1 VGASMK
7 HTQPVGLPAGIY
19 FHLSN
24 SQYHK
29 DPALSH
35 SGMTQILV
43 SWQDYWMRSCHNPD
57 REEYK
62 PTEAMKF
69 GDRSGHLLL
78 DPKSF
83 HEQYSTYGRAGNKH
97 GGVYIEAGVYRKL
110 EESVEAVL
118 EVPRAKEHFTD
129 GYPEVTIIWRCKA
142 TGIMMR
148 CKIDYLRT
156 FGAIDA
162 KRIKAMDPWTIGRA
176 VKDQGLDIQNAIYLD
191 GITAGREWLRE
202 MKPKDLESFA
212 VREGVA
218 LDWLKAFRDEE
229 ELWFRFLFQRST
241 PPWIWEFKELEDD
254 VLLEGVNAVHKA
266 KLAFNAGLA
275 RFGLA
280 RPEMGTGVVTKV
292 SSRHVPRREYE
303 YE

>member
-1 VGASMK
+1 MRK
-7 HTQPVGLPAGIY
+7 FQPVGLTEGMY

-24 SQYHK
+24 KDYHN

-35 SGMTQILV
+35 SGMTKLLS
-43 SWQDYWMRSCHNPD
+43 SWQDYWVMSCHNPD
-57 REEYK
+57 REDYK

-78 DPKSF
+78 DPDSF
-83 HEQYSTYGRAGNKH
+83 HEQYSTYGRKGNNH
-97 GGVYIEAGVYRKL
+97 GGIYIEAGIYRKL

-118 EVPRAKEHFTD
+118 DVPRAKEHFTE
-129 GYPEVTIIWRCKA
+129 GYPEVTIVWRDPA

-162 KRIKAMDPWTIGRA
+162 KRIKAMDPWEIGRA
-176 VKDQGLDIQNAIYLD
+176 VKNQGLDIQNALYLE
-191 GITAGREWLRE
+191 GITAGRKWLRALTAKE
-202 MKPKDLESFA
+202 LEAFAKRECVDLT
-212 VREGVA
+212 
-218 LDWLKAFRDEE
+218 WLKAFMNEE

-266 KLAFNAGLA
+266 KLVFNAGLE
-275 RFGLA
+275 RFGLDK
-280 RPEMGTGVVTKV
+280 PDMGTGIVTKI